1 MGLETNAPCVELSI
15 VVPVYRSQDCLR
27 ALVHATISAL
37 AQSSVVDS
45 YEIILVNDDSPDGSW
60 KEIVSIASEYA
71 VVRGLSLLK
80 NFGQHNATMAGL
92 KESRGRYVIIMD
104 DDLQHPPSA
113 IPDIVM
119 RLQAGADVCYTV
131 YRQRKHAAWKKIG
144 SWINNAA
151 ATVLLGKP
159 HELYL
164 SSYKGLTRVVVDAIT
179 RYDGPFTYIDGL
191 ILDVTRNIDVLP
203 VNHQDRLIGK
213 GNYNIVRSVSLWLK
227 MATSFSVLPL
237 RIASVAGMVLG
248 FLSAVFAT
256 VIVIRVLIYGAPSP
270 GWASVIVAVLF
281 MGSIQLMSI
290 GLVGEYIGRAY
301 LRMNN
306 KPQFIV
312 RERTQEAV
320 SVSGVTQNDAL
331 SAGINQIKEPE
342 RLR

>member
-1 MGLETNAPCVELSI
+1 MDLETNASWVELSI

-27 ALVHATISAL
+27 ALVRATTSAL
-37 AQSSVVDS
+37 SQTMTAGS
-45 YEIILVNDDSPDGSW
+45 YEIILVNDDSPDDSW
-60 KEIVSIASEYA
+60 REIVSIASEYPA
-71 VVRGLSLLK
+71 VRGLSLLK

-104 DDLQHPPSA
+104 DDLQHPPGA

-131 YRQRKHAAWKKIG
+131 YQHRKHATWKKVG

-159 HELYL
+159 HALYL
-164 SSYKGLTRVVVDAIT
+164 SSYKGLTRVIVDAIT

-191 ILDVTRNIDVLP
+191 ILDVTRNIDVVP
-203 VNHQDRLIGK
+203 VEHQDRLVGE

-237 RIASVAGMVLG
+237 RVASVAGMLFG
-248 FLSAVFAT
+248 LLSAVFAAA
-256 VIVIRVLIYGAPSP
+256 IVLRVLIYGAPSP
-270 GWASVIVAVLF
+270 GWASVFVAVLF
-281 MGSIQLMSI
+281 MGSVQLMSI

-312 RERTQEAV
+312 RERTPKPLD
-320 SVSGVTQNDAL
+320 VSGEALIDAL
-331 SAGINQIKEPE
+331 STDLDREKEAE
-342 RLR
+342 RSR

>member
-1 MGLETNAPCVELSI
+1 MSQDINTALVELSV

-27 ALVHATISAL
+27 ALVWATTSVL
-37 AQSSVVDS
+37 SQSMTAGS

-60 KEIVSIASEYA
+60 KEIVSIASECPA
-71 VVRGLSLLK
+71 VRGLSLLK

-92 KESRGRYVIIMD
+92 KESRGRYIVIMD
-104 DDLQHPPSA
+104 DDLQHPPGA

-131 YRQRKHAAWKKIG
+131 YQHRKHATWKKVG

-159 HELYL
+159 HALYL

-203 VNHQDRLIGK
+203 VEHQDRLVGE

-237 RIASVAGMVLG
+237 RIASVAGMLFG
-248 FLSAVFAT
+248 LLSAIFAAA
-256 VIVIRVLIYGAPSP
+256 IVLRVLFYGAPYP
-270 GWASVIVAVLF
+270 GWASVFVAVLF
-281 MGSIQLMSI
+281 MGSVQLMSI

-306 KPQFIV
+306 KPQFVV
-312 RERTQEAV
+312 RERTQALIRI
-320 SVSGVTQNDAL
+320 SGDEQSDSL
-331 SAGINQIKEPE
+331 SQDINQVKAAE

>member
-1 MGLETNAPCVELSI
+1 MAQDTNAALVELSV

-27 ALVHATISAL
+27 ALIRATTSAL
-37 AQSSVVDS
+37 DKSGAAGR

-60 KEIVSIASEYA
+60 NEIVSIASEDPA
-71 VVRGLSLLK
+71 VRGLSLLK

-92 KESRGRYVIIMD
+92 KESRGLYIVIMD
-104 DDLQHPPSA
+104 DDLQHPPLA
-113 IPDIVM
+113 IPDIVK

-131 YRQRKHAAWKKIG
+131 YKHRKHATWKKVG

-159 HELYL
+159 HALYL

-191 ILDVTRNIDVLP
+191 ILDVTRNVDVLP
-203 VNHQDRLIGK
+203 VEHQDRLVGE

-237 RIASVAGMVLG
+237 RIASVAGMLFG
-248 FLSAVFAT
+248 LLSAGFAA
-256 VIVIRVLIYGAPSP
+256 VIVARVLIYGAPSP

-306 KPQFIV
+306 KPQFVV
-312 RERTQEAV
+312 RERTQKLV
-320 SVSGVTQNDAL
+320 RISGEERRDSL
-331 SAGINQIKEPE
+331 SQDINQIKETE
-342 RLR
+342 RSR